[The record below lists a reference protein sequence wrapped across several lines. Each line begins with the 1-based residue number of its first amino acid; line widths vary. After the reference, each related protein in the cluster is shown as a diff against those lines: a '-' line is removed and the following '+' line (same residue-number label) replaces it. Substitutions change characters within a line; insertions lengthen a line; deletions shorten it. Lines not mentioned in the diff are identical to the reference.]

1 MKIKE
6 KREALG
12 MSRAEM
18 SRVFKIPIRTLENW
32 DSGKS
37 SPAEWAEILILE
49 KLERMK
55 KEESEMKKYVLKKD
69 SIEVKYKDRKE
80 IAPGVVL
87 SSDNQEPE
95 TIKLFDNKEDAL
107 KELQKYKSSI
117 AKHTYNGTIYV
128 VEEYYVEENTYDE
141 DGEWLEGGDVWE
153 FSQMEI
159 ELVEKPSFD
168 TLAVFDNMKDAEK
181 AEDDYEGDGEVFL
194 SFC

>member
-1 MKIKE
+1 
-6 KREALG
+6 
-12 MSRAEM
+12 
-18 SRVFKIPIRTLENW
+18 
-32 DSGKS
+32 
-37 SPAEWAEILILE
+37 
-49 KLERMK
+49 
-55 KEESEMKKYVLKKD
+55 MKKYVLKKD

-95 TIKLFDNKEDAL
+95 TIKLFNNKEDAL

-181 AEDDYEGDGEVFL
+181 AEDDYEGDGEVYL
-194 SFC
+194 SFI